1 MSHRVAVRSW
11 PSRRAVSAS
20 PAACIVGAA
29 LFAASPARAGLEDSL
44 GVGPDAMALGGSFAA
59 RPGTFASAYYNP
71 AGLAP
76 GGSKPEHG
84 GFFELS
90 IGAVYAHPQLH
101 ATSANGVE
109 LFRPEIVGATAA
121 GAAAPARPVADTAG
135 VLLGTR
141 FSVGQPFHV
150 DGLDFGLA
158 VFVPGHLFNWA
169 DRPDDDVQWEL
180 LEDRTQVISAHAG
193 LAYRV
198 TPWLSLGIG
207 VRVLFNTQTDT
218 NGSVTSVGLEQVGGK
233 TVVRTHTQ
241 LGTDAQVYGQ
251 AYPIVGALFTPIDR
265 ARFGIVY
272 RQSSYVNDWG
282 TTRIDGVPDLG
293 TIGYSS
299 HFAHYFEPS
308 ELTVAAS
315 VDVGARLDLSAD
327 LTYAR
332 WSEALSNNLNFWG
345 PGRWGDTVTPA
356 FGARLR
362 ATPALTLMAGYR
374 FQKSPVDNFGGPS
387 NMLDCDRHVASMG
400 FDLHL
405 GRLVSRPSLD
415 AHVTAGLQ
423 YTLLM
428 DRTEVKDYR
437 RFASDAAWTSNPG
450 YPSYTYGG
458 HMLAA
463 QLALEARW

>member
-1 MSHRVAVRSW
+1 MSGARLFLF
-11 PSRRAVSAS
+11 SALL
-20 PAACIVGAA
+20 AA
-29 LFAASPARAGLEDSL
+29 LSLAPSARAGLEDSL
-44 GVGPDAMALGGSFAA
+44 GVGADAMSLGGSYAA

-76 GGSKPEHG
+76 GGAVVEHG

-90 IGAVYAHPQLH
+90 VGGVYAHPQLH
-101 ATSANGVE
+101 ATSASGVE
-109 LFRPEIVGATAA
+109 LFRPEVVDYSGKPCGAAMSAA
-121 GAAAPARPVADTAG
+121 GCQRPVDDTAG
-135 VLLGTR
+135 VLLGAR
-141 FSVGQPFHV
+141 FSVGQPFHL

-169 DRPDDDVQWEL
+169 NRPDDDVQWEL

-198 TPWLSLGIG
+198 TRWLSLGVG

-218 NGSVTSVGLEQVGGK
+218 NGEVTSVGLEQQGGK

-251 AYPIVGALFTPIDR
+251 AYPIVGALITPVDR
-265 ARFGIVY
+265 VRFGVVY

-282 TTRIDGVPDLG
+282 TTRINGVPDLG

-299 HFAHYFEPS
+299 HFAHYFEPT
-308 ELTVAAS
+308 EVTLAMAF
-315 VDVGARLDLSAD
+315 DVTPRLDVSAD
-327 LTYAR
+327 LTYSL

-345 PGRWGDTVTPA
+345 PGRWGDTLTPA
-356 FGARLR
+356 FGASFR
-362 ATPALTLMAGYR
+362 ATQALSLMAGYR
-374 FQKSPVDNFGGPS
+374 YQRSPLDNFGGPS
-387 NMLDCDRHVASMG
+387 NMLDCDRHVASTG

-405 GRLVSRPSLD
+405 GRLVRKPDFD
-415 AHVTAGLQ
+415 AHLTLGLQ
-423 YTLLM
+423 YTALV

-437 RFASDAAWTSNPG
+437 RFTSDQAWTSNPG

-458 HMLAA
+458 HMIAG

>member
-1 MSHRVAVRSW
+1 MKRAAFTASALACTLLVA
-11 PSRRAVSAS
+11 
-20 PAACIVGAA
+20 PA
-29 LFAASPARAGLEDSL
+29 ARAGFEDSL
-44 GVGPDAMALGGSFAA
+44 GVGADAMALGGSYAA

-76 GGSKPEHG
+76 GGAVVEHG

-90 IGAVYAHPQLH
+90 IGAVYAHPELH
-101 ATSANGVE
+101 ATSASGVE
-109 LFRPEIVGATAA
+109 LFRPEIDGSQ
-121 GAAAPARPVADTAG
+121 RPVEDTAG
-135 VLLGTR
+135 VLVGTR

-198 TPWLSLGIG
+198 TRWLSLGVG

-218 NGSVTSVGLEQVGGK
+218 NGEVTSVGLEQLNGK

-251 AYPIVGALFTPIDR
+251 AYPILGALFTPVDHV
-265 ARFGIVY
+265 RFGLVY

-282 TTRIDGVPDLG
+282 TTRINGVPDLG

-299 HFAHYFEPS
+299 HFAHYFEPT
-308 ELTVAAS
+308 ELTLATS
-315 VDVGARLDLSAD
+315 FDLGDRLDLSAD
-327 LTYAR
+327 FTYAR

-345 PGRWGDTVTPA
+345 PGRWGDTGTFA
-356 FGARLR
+356 FGARVR
-362 ATPALTLMAGYR
+362 ATRALGVMAGYR
-374 FQKSPVDNFGGPS
+374 YQPSPLDNFGGPS

-400 FDLHL
+400 LDLHL
-405 GRLVSRPSLD
+405 GKLVGKPTFD
-415 AHVTAGLQ
+415 AHVTMGLQ
-423 YTLLM
+423 YTVLV

-437 RFASDAAWTSNPG
+437 RFTSDQAWMSNPG

-458 HMLAA
+458 HMVAG